1 VDAAA
6 AVFFVARWFAREVV
20 TTREHQRDRRSPGVL
35 EREVRGPTDRA
46 LRFRVDLLAEA
57 QQRLL
62 ADLVGIVEVNERR
75 ARVLAELLG
84 RLANEAGSPRP
95 RRRMRAADEASRES
109 PR

>member
-1 VDAAA
+1 MRQPRCSSSRAGSP
-6 AVFFVARWFAREVV
+6 ARWSRRESISAI
-20 TTREHQRDRRSPGVL
+20 DSPGVL

-84 RLANEAGSPRP
+84 RLATEAGSPRP
-95 RRRMRAADEASRES
+95 RRRMRAAGEPSTES